1 MKPQRKQRL
10 MLVGFLFLGTA
21 AAVGFLLMALQQN
34 VDLFYPPEKVVSG
47 EAPINQ
53 RMRAGGMVLE
63 GSVQRDDSLDVSFM
77 LSDMAGSD
85 FEVRYTGI
93 LPDLFR
99 EGQGIV
105 ATGKLTADGVFMAE
119 QVLAKHDE
127 NYMPPELA
135 NMAQNIKDNADAGT
149 GAGSGAQEGAGS
161 NLPGGSAAGMTS
173 DGAEKTGLP
182 AANWGRES

>member
-10 MLVGFLFLGTA
+10 MLVGFLFVGTA
-21 AAVGFLLMALQQN
+21 AVVGFLLMALQQN
-34 VDLFYPPEKVVSG
+34 VDLFYPPAKVVAG
-47 EAPINQ
+47 EAPVNQ

-63 GSVQRDDSLDVSFM
+63 GSVRRDDSLDVSFM

-135 NMAQNIKDNADAGT
+135 DMAKSMEDST
-149 GAGSGAQEGAGS
+149 PEGAVNTS
-161 NLPGGSAAGMTS
+161 GSADKTS
-173 DGAEKTGLP
+173 LP
-182 AANWGRES
+182 PANWGRDS